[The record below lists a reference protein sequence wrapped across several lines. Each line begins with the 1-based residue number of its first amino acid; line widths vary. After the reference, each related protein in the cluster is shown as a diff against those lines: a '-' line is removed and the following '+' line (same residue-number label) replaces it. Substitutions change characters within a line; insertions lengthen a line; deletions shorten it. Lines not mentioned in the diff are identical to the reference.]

1 MLSLVR
7 IVIIALLS
15 VAVPL
20 QASVSYAR
28 VVGMATGNA
37 AGSTTPG
44 AGVAAAVIN
53 AGQSG
58 DTLAARASSAE
69 HHHHLR
75 NLPAQA
81 GKQAVKAAGHHASHP
96 PGNACDNC
104 AKCCLAG
111 AAAPPLIW
119 PQAADVIAAR
129 VLFSASSDT
138 SSCFIPDGPERPPR
152 CL

>member
-28 VVGMATGNA
+28 AVGMATGNA
-37 AGSTTPG
+37 ASSKTAG

-58 DTLAARASSAE
+58 DTLAAHASSTE
-69 HHHHLR
+69 HHHLR

-81 GKQAVKAAGHHASHP
+81 GKQAVKAAGHHAFHP